1 MTDEF
6 FERGWTRF
14 GVDPEVL
21 DWLDASEAA
30 ARRSV
35 SDPAFGRWHRCGGT
49 WFAGVNALPNDA
61 TGAVAGGPPLGG
73 AAVRFAEALAGG
85 PFDWDRA
92 QVSVCRPGYPQQDR
106 DESDAAFAYR
116 RRRDAAHVDGLLPAG
131 PKRRRFLREHHRFI
145 LGLPVG
151 PADAAA
157 SPFVLWEGSH
167 RIVRQTFAEAF
178 GDRPPAAWRD
188 IDVTDVY
195 RAVRRRIFAE
205 CRRVTLTAGRGEA
218 YLAHRLALHGIAPW
232 RRDATASERTVVYFR
247 PESGDPA
254 AWLHAP

>member
-1 MTDEF
+1 MADAF
-6 FERGWTRF
+6 FERGWTCF
-14 GVDPEVL
+14 GADPHILE
-21 DWLDASEAA
+21 WLSSAEPA

-35 SDPAFGRWHRCGGT
+35 ADPAFSRWHRCGGT
-49 WFAGVNALPNDA
+49 WFAGVNALPNDE
-61 TGAVAGGPPLGG
+61 TGAVAGGPPLRGE
-73 AAVRFAEALAGG
+73 AVRFAGKLAGR

-92 QVSVCRPGYPQQDR
+92 QVSVCWPGYPKR
-106 DESDAAFAYR
+106 GEGESDAAFAYR
-116 RRRDAAHVDGLLPAG
+116 RRRDAAHVDGLLPVG
-131 PKRRRFLREHHRFI
+131 PERRRFLREHHRFI

-167 RIVRQTFAEAF
+167 RIVQQTFAETF
-178 GDRPPAAWRD
+178 GNRPPAAWRD

-195 RAVRRRIFAE
+195 HAVRRRIFAE

-218 YLAHRLALHGIAPW
+218 YLVHRLALHGIAPW
-232 RRDATASERTVVYFR
+232 GAGAAVGERTIVYFR

-254 AWLHAP
+254 AWLNAP